1 MENEAHLKGVIEA
14 LLFISE
20 KPLLLEQVKDVLEGV
35 DTQIIRELLVNL
47 KNEYEER
54 KSGIRIVEVAGGF
67 QMITSEDYASYIK
80 KFYKSRHKERLS
92 SPALETL
99 AVIAYKQPVTRL
111 EIESIRGVNVDGV
124 INTLLEK
131 GLVRIAGR
139 KDVLGRPFVYGTTRQ
154 FLEYF
159 GLKSLA
165 DLPKLEDFSSLQQ
178 NTAEENTPSESKDD
192 VQKPKDATS
201 GEVSDETN
209 KPTPEG

>member
-1 MENEAHLKGVIEA
+1 MEDQNILKSVIEA

-20 KPLLLEQVKDVLEGV
+20 KPLILEQVKEVLEGL
-35 DTQIIRELLVNL
+35 DTTVIRDLLNQL
-47 KNEYEER
+47 KSEYEQR
-54 KSGIRIVEVAGGF
+54 NSGVRIVEVAGGY
-67 QMITSEDYASYIK
+67 QMITAEAFASYIK
-80 KFYKSRHKERLS
+80 KFYKLRHKERLS
-92 SPALETL
+92 GPSLETL

-159 GLKSLA
+159 GLKSLD
-165 DLPKLEDFSSLQQ
+165 DLPKMEDFSSLPQPL
-178 NTAEENTPSESKDD
+178 AEEKNENQAPAPQQSGGKGNETE
-192 VQKPKDATS
+192 KPA
-201 GEVSDETN
+201 
-209 KPTPEG
+209 PEN